1 MLVVAGGVGSGGGDS
16 SGECSE
22 LPFLCHG
29 HRQCQAASAAAAAAT
44 ITTSTIA
51 ATSFVFVYFTV
62 VESFEVSLGLSL
74 RLLQRDFYR

>member
-29 HRQCQAASAAAAAAT
+29 HR
-44 ITTSTIA
+44 
-51 ATSFVFVYFTV
+51 
-62 VESFEVSLGLSL
+62 
-74 RLLQRDFYR
+74 